1 MQIKRITFVYFSAT
15 NTTKKIV
22 KEIANHFDTRKVE
35 YNLIKYPIEEEIIL
49 SPQELL
55 IVGMPVYSGRIPEI
69 AVASLRNIKG
79 LQTPAI
85 ISCIYGNR
93 DYDDALIEIQDLV
106 EANGFRIISAAA
118 FIAQHSIMPDVATNR
133 PDQSDLYK
141 IQNFSVQSA
150 RILSQLETVTD
161 IQKIKIKGNRPYKV
175 AGKIPIQPQLASSL
189 CNQCNTCI
197 NQCPVDAISATYN
210 IDKTKCISCSRCI
223 YICPQKARNYKG
235 ILYKIAKWKF
245 TKDNKKRKEP
255 EIFYASY

>member
-1 MQIKRITFVYFSAT
+1 MQITKINALYFSAT

-22 KEIANHFDTRKVE
+22 KEIIKPFECPKVE
-35 YNLIKYPIEEEIIL
+35 YDLIKEPVRKEIEM
-49 SPQELL
+49 SSDELL
-55 IVGMPVYSGRIPEI
+55 VIGMPVYSGRIPYPAIE
-69 AVASLRNIKG
+69 SIKNFKG
-79 LQTPAI
+79 NQTPVV

-93 DYDDALIEIQDLV
+93 HYDDALVEIQDLV
-106 EANGFRIISAAA
+106 EESGFKIVSAAA
-118 FIAQHSIMPDVATNR
+118 FIAQHSIMPDVASNR

-175 AGKIPIQPQLASSL
+175 AGKIPVQPQLISSL

-197 NQCPVDAISATYN
+197 SQCPVDAISATHN
-210 IDKTKCISCSRCI
+210 TDKTKCISCGRCI
-223 YICPQKARNYKG
+223 YICPKKARKYKG
-235 ILYKIAKWKF
+235 VLYKIAKWKF